1 MLRREAELKNKA
13 IEALLL
19 QRKTYLQKNI
29 KQVNEGQGVFLTFFL
44 MNTIHRNNNFL
55 KSTNNWNGKIFKYA
69 IQVFSRN
76 IKLIYKVKGIHFLG
90 KNGFRLNLG

>member
-44 MNTIHRNNNFL
+44 MNTIHRNNNF
-55 KSTNNWNGKIFKYA
+55 F
-69 IQVFSRN
+69 
-76 IKLIYKVKGIHFLG
+76 
-90 KNGFRLNLG
+90 